1 MKLKLFIIVIL
12 VLGMI
17 VMISVIVVSNEV
29 FVVEKDKLLV
39 I

>member
-17 VMISVIVVSNEV
+17 VMIGVIVVGNEV